1 MVLFLALLC
10 VSMNVEWEIRWG
22 GYVRNKVILKINKYI
37 WYILLGNFYSEQPFL
52 LHENIHAFK
61 LTKDLLNL
69 MGSCIGISEYLFTCK
84 SMLTE

>member
-1 MVLFLALLC
+1 ML
-10 VSMNVEWEIRWG
+10 SEKSDEEITSEIELYSRLTNIFG
-22 GYVRNKVILKINKYI
+22 IYI
-37 WYILLGNFYSEQPFL
+37 TWKFYSEQPFL